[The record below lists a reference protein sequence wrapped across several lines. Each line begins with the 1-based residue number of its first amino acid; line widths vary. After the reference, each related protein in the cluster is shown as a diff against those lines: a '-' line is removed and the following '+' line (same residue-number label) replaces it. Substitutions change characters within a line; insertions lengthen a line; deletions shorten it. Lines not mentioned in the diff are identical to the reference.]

1 VAKAALRSGH
11 GRFFIVVLA
20 ATSFLLLACLSEATP
35 GLGVSGAGLVSG
47 KVAGAA
53 KVLGAAEDTSA
64 MKARAGVT
72 PAALDIYPAN
82 DAANVL
88 PDAPIT
94 VRASSGTL
102 GTVTLKDSQGAAV
115 KGQAAADGTW
125 ATSELL
131 RPSSAYTL
139 TIAAIGPDGMA
150 TSRTSRFSTLKP
162 KVSATYTLIPDGG
175 EVGVGMPVIIQFDSA
190 VSTKARRAEVEKR
203 VKVTTVP
210 AQPGAWGWLDDRQ
223 LMWRPRTFW
232 RPGTKVTVSTPLHGV
247 QTGDNKWVTSDGGTS
262 FTVGQ
267 SMVSSV
273 NMVSH
278 TLTVRRDGKVV
289 RTIPVSTGRP
299 GPLTETRNGTKV
311 IIERS
316 DTIVM
321 DSSTIGI
328 PAGSPGAYKITTHF
342 NLRLTWTGE
351 FIHSAPWSVGAQGS
365 QNVSHGCT
373 NMSPSNADWMFHSS
387 KMGDVVT
394 FTGSNREFKPQEGI
408 GVWVYT
414 YTGWKAQSALV

>member
-1 VAKAALRSGH
+1 MATKVLRSGH

-20 ATSFLLLACLSEATP
+20 AASILLLACLGDVSTGQVGSAA
-35 GLGVSGAGLVSG
+35 GLGSG
-47 KVAGAA
+47 KVAA
-53 KVLGAAEDTSA
+53 KLSGVAKDSSA
-64 MKARAGVT
+64 LKARAGVI
-72 PAALDIYPAN
+72 PAVLDVYPAN
-82 DAANVL
+82 KAVNVL

-102 GTVTLKDSQGAAV
+102 RSVALKDSLGARV
-115 KGQAAADGTW
+115 KGKTSADGTW

-131 RPSSAYTL
+131 RPGDTYTL
-139 TIAAIGPDGMA
+139 RIAAIGPDGMA
-150 TSRTSRFSTLKP
+150 TSKTSIFRTLTP
-162 KVSATYTLIPDGG
+162 KVKATYTLIPDGG
-175 EVGVGMPVIIQFDSA
+175 VVGVGMPVIIQFDSA
-190 VSTKARRAEVEKR
+190 VSSKARRAEVEKR
-203 VKVTTVP
+203 VRVTMVP

-232 RPGTKVTVSTPLHGV
+232 RPGTRVTVSTPLHGV
-247 QTGDNKWVTSDGGTS
+247 QTGDKKWVTSDGGTS

-278 TLTVRRDGKVV
+278 TLTVRRDGKVI

-299 GPLTETRNGTKV
+299 GPLTETRSGTKV

-321 DSSTIGI
+321 DSATIGI
-328 PAGSPGAYKITTHF
+328 PAGSPGAYKLTTHF

-373 NMSPSNADWMFHSS
+373 NMSPSNAEWMFHHSRT
-387 KMGDVVT
+387 GDVVT
-394 FTGSNREFKPQEGI
+394 FTGSSRMFQPQEGI

-414 YTGWKAQSALV
+414 YANWKAHSALV